1 MPQRVSR
8 QSTPHST
15 LFHTRKK
22 PNEWSEC
29 GEAFTCH
36 SAFVQHKI
44 MHTREKP
51 FGYRECRKAF
61 CDSSS
66 LPYYTRRT
74 LKSPLRAM
82 SVEQP
87 LSMGHTS
94 CGTSTLILERS
105 PMAAR
110 TDPPSNM
117 TPSTLGKSHT
127 SVSSMRKPSS
137 TDRTSCG
144 TGEFR

>member
-1 MPQRVSR
+1 MPQRVSQ

-110 TDPPSNM
+110 TDSPIQHD
-117 TPSTLGKSHT
+117 TIH
-127 SVSSMRKPSS
+127 
-137 TDRTSCG
+137 
-144 TGEFR
+144 TGEKPYKCIKHEKAFECRSHLMRHR